1 MSWMC
6 EDEDSQTQPQPPAQ
20 ISSILLT
27 NQFTYFREP
36 SPQSNNPSND
46 YTPPVPALFYPVY
59 FYTDAPSLHFH
70 RRWGVTV
77 GVAAE
82 TVAREVVGPVAVVAD
97 VVAGTVADVVAVVV
111 GVVANAAAVV
121 LVTVRTSSKWTGP

>member
-1 MSWMC
+1 MC
-6 EDEDSQTQPQPPAQ
+6 RDEDASNLSPRPKIHQFCSP
-20 ISSILLT
+20 T
-27 NQFTYFREP
+27 NFTYFREP

-59 FYTDAPSLHFH
+59 FYTDVPSLHFH

-97 VVAGTVADVVAVVV
+97 VVAGTVADVVGVVV

>member
-1 MSWMC
+1 
-6 EDEDSQTQPQPPAQ
+6 
-20 ISSILLT
+20 
-27 NQFTYFREP
+27 
-36 SPQSNNPSND
+36 
-46 YTPPVPALFYPVY
+46 VY
-59 FYTDAPSLHFH
+59 FYTDVPSLHFH